1 MSIKV
6 KREIIIIIIIVF
18 KETNNIPLIKVQEV
32 IASFLI
38 KDKIQKTTYSSW
50 RLIEKITMKNLVII
64 DMAILEFW
72 GLNVEV
78 RFRNNRLKARKYLT
92 KR

>member
-32 IASFLI
+32 IASFQI
-38 KDKIQKTTYSSW
+38 KDKIQKTTYSSL

-64 DMAILEFW
+64 DMAILEF
-72 GLNVEV
+72 
-78 RFRNNRLKARKYLT
+78 
-92 KR
+92 

>member
-6 KREIIIIIIIVF
+6 KREIIIIIIVF

-32 IASFLI
+32 IASFQI
-38 KDKIQKTTYSSW
+38 KDKIQKTTYSSL

-64 DMAILEFW
+64 DMAILEF
-72 GLNVEV
+72 
-78 RFRNNRLKARKYLT
+78 
-92 KR
+92 